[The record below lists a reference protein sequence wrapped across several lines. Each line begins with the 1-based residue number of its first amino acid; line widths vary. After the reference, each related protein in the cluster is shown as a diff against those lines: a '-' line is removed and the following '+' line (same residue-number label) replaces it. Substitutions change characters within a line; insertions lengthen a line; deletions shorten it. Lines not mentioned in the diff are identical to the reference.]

1 MKMRKVRRNEST
13 RVRRNR
19 GNLTWI
25 YLLVGVLV
33 VLVFVILSLTVFF
46 KLNTFIIEG
55 DTVYTNDR
63 IVSESGLVFNEN
75 LLRLDEETA
84 EQNILIALPF
94 IETVD
99 VKIELPSTVK
109 IKVTA
114 AAEYAYLP
122 CGDYC
127 YIVNSLGRVL
137 KRSDI
142 TPEDLIQLKGVA
154 PPEKTLEVNSA
165 EGNRT
170 YLVFDDERTQNAFA
184 LLAEELSVSHI
195 GKITRVEMS
204 SYLDI
209 SFIVDNRVR
218 VELGNMV
225 DMDYKMKYVRKLF
238 ADENYIPKTGY
249 AILDVSN
256 TERVSLKTNITGNIT
271 LEDILGEEVAS

>member
-1 MKMRKVRRNEST
+1 MRMRKVRRNEST

-19 GNLTWI
+19 GSLLWV

-33 VLVFVILSLTVFF
+33 VLVFVVLSLTVFF
-46 KLNTFIIEG
+46 RLSTFKVEG
-55 DTVYTNDR
+55 DTSYTSER
-63 IVSESGLVFNEN
+63 IIEESGLVLGEN

-109 IKVTA
+109 INVTA

-142 TPEDLIQLKGVA
+142 TPEELIELKGIA
-154 PPEKTLEVNSA
+154 PPEKTVEVNSA

-170 YLVFDDERTQNAFA
+170 YLVFDDERTQNAFS

-195 GKITRVEMS
+195 GRITRIEMPD
-204 SYLDI
+204 YLNI
-209 SFIVDNRVR
+209 AFIVDGRVR

-238 ADENYIPKTGY
+238 ADESYMPKTGY

>member
-1 MKMRKVRRNEST
+1 MRKVRRNEST

-19 GNLTWI
+19 GSLLWV
-25 YLLVGVLV
+25 YLLVGVRV
-33 VLVFVILSLTVFF
+33 VLVFVVLSLTVFF
-46 KLNTFIIEG
+46 RLSTFKVEG
-55 DTVYTNDR
+55 DTSYTSER
-63 IVSESGLVFNEN
+63 IIEESGLVLGEN
-75 LLRLDEETA
+75 LLRLDEKTA

-109 IKVTA
+109 INVTA

-142 TPEDLIQLKGVA
+142 TPEELIELKGIA
-154 PPEKTLEVNSA
+154 PPEKTVEVNSA

-170 YLVFDDERTQNAFA
+170 YLVFDDERTQNAFS

-195 GKITRVEMS
+195 GRITRIEMPD
-204 SYLDI
+204 YLNI
-209 SFIVDNRVR
+209 AFIVDGRVR

-225 DMDYKMKYVRKLF
+225 DMDYKMKYVRRLF
-238 ADENYIPKTGY
+238 ADESYMPKTGY

>member
-1 MKMRKVRRNEST
+1 MRKVRRNEST

-46 KLNTFIIEG
+46 KLNTFKVEGDSIYTNERIIE
-55 DTVYTNDR
+55 
-63 IVSESGLVFNEN
+63 ESGLALKEN
-75 LLRLDEETA
+75 LLRLDEEAA

-99 VKIELPSTVK
+99 VRIELPSTVK
-109 IKVTA
+109 ITVTGA
-114 AAEYAYLP
+114 SEYAYLP

-137 KRSDI
+137 KSSDI
-142 TPEDLIQLKGVA
+142 TPENLIMLKGIA

-165 EGNRT
+165 EGKRT
-170 YLVFDDERTQNAFA
+170 YIVFDDERTQNAFS

-195 GKITRVEMS
+195 GRITRIEMS

-209 SFIVDNRVR
+209 AFIVEDRVR

-238 ADENYIPKTGY
+238 ADENNIPKNGY
-249 AILDVSN
+249 AILNVSN
-256 TERVSLKTNITGNIT
+256 TDRVSLKTNITGNIT

>member
-46 KLNTFIIEG
+46 KLNTFKVEGDSIYTNERIIE
-55 DTVYTNDR
+55 
-63 IVSESGLVFNEN
+63 ESGLALKEN
-75 LLRLDEETA
+75 LLRLDEEAA

-99 VKIELPSTVK
+99 VRIELPSTVK
-109 IKVTA
+109 ITVTGVS
-114 AAEYAYLP
+114 EYAYLP

-137 KRSDI
+137 KSSDI
-142 TPEDLIQLKGVA
+142 TPENLIMLKGIA

-165 EGNRT
+165 EGKRT
-170 YLVFDDERTQNAFA
+170 YIVFDDERTQNAFS

-195 GKITRVEMS
+195 GRITRIEMS

-209 SFIVDNRVR
+209 AFIVEDRVR

-238 ADENYIPKTGY
+238 ADENNIPKNGY
-249 AILDVSN
+249 AILNVSN
-256 TERVSLKTNITGNIT
+256 TDRVSLKTNITGNIT